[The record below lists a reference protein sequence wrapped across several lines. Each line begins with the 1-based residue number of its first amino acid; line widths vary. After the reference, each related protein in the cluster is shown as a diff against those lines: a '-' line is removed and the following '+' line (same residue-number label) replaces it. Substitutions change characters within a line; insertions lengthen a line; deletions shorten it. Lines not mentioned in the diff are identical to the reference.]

1 MVHFSSSDD
10 SAESIAPSRLAPR
23 DARGPVSAG
32 NLRTFT
38 YESANRILPLVG
50 QIAQDL
56 LTTWRDLEN
65 EAAQIRGIQHLP
77 HPTEIRI
84 FTEELDCVKEAFRQQ
99 NERLSELQR
108 ELADL
113 GVVVDSLEDGAFDFP
128 ASHNCRPVRLCWQ
141 IGEPQV
147 MHWHGINE
155 SFCDR
160 RKLEGV
166 QGVPLDC

>member
-1 MVHFSSSDD
+1 MVQFSSSDD

-50 QIAQDL
+50 RIADDL
-56 LTTWRDLEN
+56 LSTWRDLQD
-65 EAAQIRGIQHLP
+65 EAAQIRGINSLP
-77 HPTEIRI
+77 HPTDIQI

-99 NERLSELQR
+99 DERLRELQR
-108 ELADL
+108 ELSDL
-113 GVVVDSLEDGAFDFP
+113 GVVVDSLEEGAFDFP
-128 ASHNCRPVRLCWQ
+128 AAHNCRPVRLCWKV
-141 IGEPQV
+141 GEPQV
-147 MHWHGINE
+147 THWHGINE

-160 RKLEGV
+160 RKRDEV
-166 QGVPLDC
+166 ALDR